1 MIEVITPS
9 SRIGNRKQ
17 DAHPEWESWFQASAY
32 TPEVARAE
40 LGMANGTFYRRIK
53 AAPDQV
59 TKLAMAALYEGLEPW
74 TPAADS

>member
-1 MIEVITPS
+1 MIEVIKPTS
-9 SRIGNRKQ
+9 HTGNKKEQ
-17 DAHPEWESWFQASAY
+17 THAEWESWFNASAY
-32 TPEVARAE
+32 TPELARAE